1 MPNPILPRNEADPT
15 GLAPT
20 RRRADARL
28 TKMMQIAAR
37 DIRSLVAK
45 LPHTI
50 GLGETSRAYKSET
63 RKASLVANADFVV
76 NYIGKH
82 KLEIDNGW
90 LTINQVESEA
100 EMMITNR
107 AYTWQVDNFLM
118 DQTMSTIRRILTD
131 SLLSGDTSWQQRWW
145 MNGFLDPSY
154 ERGTTESFY
163 SAQQIT
169 QGIDSPS
176 TNAIAIMDAEA
187 QLQTAPYLNRLQLLH
202 GRVFEDMQGIV
213 GDTVK
218 QLRTV
223 LTDGMARGLGIRD
236 ISGMINSRVGVGLSR
251 ARSIART
258 EINRAYNTAYM
269 DESEELN
276 KNLKEDDYSIR
287 EMHVS
292 ALIPSI
298 TRKTHSERHGTIHT
312 RKEQMAWWGVNGNS
326 NNCYCTVISVLIN
339 LKTGEILQEG
349 LVKRTRER
357 GKQYFRVHGTVAA

>member
-20 RRRADARL
+20 RRRADTRL

-37 DIRSLVAK
+37 DIRALVAK

-50 GLGETSRAYKSET
+50 GPGETSRAYKSET
-63 RKASLVANADFVV
+63 RKASLVAN
-76 NYIGKH
+76 
-82 KLEIDNGW
+82 
-90 LTINQVESEA
+90 
-100 EMMITNR
+100 R

-118 DQTMSTIRRILTD
+118 DQTMATIRRILTD

-169 QGIDSPS
+169 LGIDSPS

-202 GRVFEDMQGIV
+202 GRVFEDMHGIV

-251 ARSIART
+251 AKRIART
-258 EINRAYNTAYM
+258 EINKAYTDAYM
-269 DESEELN
+269 AESDELN
-276 KNLKEDDYSIR
+276 ENLKDDDYSIR
-287 EMHVS
+287 QMHVS
-292 ALIPSI
+292 ALTST
-298 TRKTHSERHGTIHT
+298 TRASHAARHGNLYT
-312 RKEQMAWWGVNGNS
+312 RKEQLKWWDSGS
-326 NNCYCTVISVLIN
+326 NRIMCYCTVIDVLIN

-357 GKQYFRVHGTVAA
+357 GKQYFRVHGTATA